1 MDFWSRLIGGYVPS
15 ASSRES
21 SLDGPQQRLTTFKRT
36 YLQLQQ
42 SWQKTGRNQAD
53 PAFGATV
60 VPRLQSINNIL
71 RDEIHTPAPHLCIQN
86 VATAQLYVLLSS
98 VGVTVCNE
106 QATKEILRFFGLL
119 VDTEDEDFI
128 NDTSFAD
135 RLIVFVQ
142 AVSSVVTTRG
152 FYVETEIAELLFAT
166 AAKLRQQSEVPPA
179 WFRPS
184 VDAELDS
191 LRSAR
196 IPIPKS
202 QEFPLVFLLLDY
214 VHYDGEVGDFA
225 RTGLLYILESAGR
238 SYKLEKWIIESELA
252 TMMASGLGA
261 LYSQLSSKVA
271 LTHASGSVPPILT
284 FSNVMEPVSSSD
296 AEPIFTTALQGNL
309 ATFLSYL
316 AFWQDMLERCPSV
329 DIKATLLDHFDFLFL
344 RPLLY
349 PSIVE
354 SSDIDSGSSVAVMT
368 YLRSI
373 LENVTHTDIIRLLL
387 HFMLGNSNEQQ
398 QDTRPSRPAALARRR
413 KSETL
418 ITKYANRGNHAIPE
432 LLTLTNILQ
441 GYLASRSHQT
451 VTASL
456 RLLCTILRSWHDMAS
471 TQLFRAEMA
480 KTAGNQRS
488 IEIHDQHLDTLYST
502 AEDILDEEDL
512 ELYYESHLQDA
523 QVNIELHSCFVQQFT
538 QTGSDCS
545 EASLLSK
552 DHRRQHVI
560 TAEDPLLTRL
570 LSLLEDF
577 LVNDIEINLSLSET
591 FAALASCSETSL
603 EGWLLVPKSTG
614 VLPRRGTNAA
624 QSVDGPTVNN
634 QATAN
639 DLCIAS
645 PVLARLRAL
654 VERIDKLRADI
665 QDFDIYLSE
674 RRHVFRVGEEI
685 DEVVA
690 EVPIRRS
697 QDMGDDQNSKPREK
711 VAAIGLITERLK
723 TSSHV
728 SRASSPRGRQ
738 PNNAEHHEAPP
749 ISLVRRLNQ
758 LRLSPSRSPSKILER
773 HHSPSPLRK
782 TSISSRRSSALA
794 SPRGPPD
801 MLQRKIRMRANIG
814 QRRPLGESTDS
825 ETGSIRSESTGAEC
839 DATEEMRELSLSHI
853 LTNVIILQEFILE
866 LAAIIQVRASLFGE
880 VHLD

>member
-1 MDFWSRLIGGYVPS
+1 
-15 ASSRES
+15 
-21 SLDGPQQRLTTFKRT
+21 
-36 YLQLQQ
+36 
-42 SWQKTGRNQAD
+42 
-53 PAFGATV
+53 
-60 VPRLQSINNIL
+60 
-71 RDEIHTPAPHLCIQN
+71 
-86 VATAQLYVLLSS
+86 
-98 VGVTVCNE
+98 
-106 QATKEILRFFGLL
+106 
-119 VDTEDEDFI
+119 
-128 NDTSFAD
+128 
-135 RLIVFVQ
+135 
-142 AVSSVVTTRG
+142 
-152 FYVETEIAELLFAT
+152 
-166 AAKLRQQSEVPPA
+166 
-179 WFRPS
+179 
-184 VDAELDS
+184 
-191 LRSAR
+191 
-196 IPIPKS
+196 
-202 QEFPLVFLLLDY
+202 
-214 VHYDGEVGDFA
+214 
-225 RTGLLYILESAGR
+225 
-238 SYKLEKWIIESELA
+238 
-252 TMMASGLGA
+252 MMASGLGA

-271 LTHASGSVPPILT
+271 LTHASGLVPPILT

-418 ITKYANRGNHAIPE
+418 ITNNANRGDHAIPE

-480 KTAGNQRS
+480 KTTGNQRS
-488 IEIHDQHLDTLYST
+488 IEIHDQHLDILYSM

-512 ELYYESHLQDA
+512 EVYYESHLEDA
-523 QVNIELHSCFVQQFT
+523 QVNIELHSCFVQQLNLAE
-538 QTGSDCS
+538 SDCS
-545 EASLLSK
+545 EASLLPK

-560 TAEDPLLTRL
+560 RAEDPLLTRL

-591 FAALASCSETSL
+591 FAALASCGETSL
-603 EGWLLVPKSTG
+603 EGWLLVPKSTR
-614 VLPRRGTNAA
+614 VLPPRGKNAA
-624 QSVDGPTVNN
+624 RSVDGNN

-639 DLCIAS
+639 HLCTAS
-645 PVLARLRAL
+645 PVLTRLRAL

-690 EVPIRRS
+690 EVPVRRS

-723 TSSHV
+723 TSGHV

-738 PNNAEHHEAPP
+738 PTNVEPHEAPP
-749 ISLVRRLNQ
+749 KSLVRRLNQ
-758 LRLSPSRSPSKILER
+758 LRLSPSRSPSNILER

-782 TSISSRRSSALA
+782 TSLSSRRSSGLA

-801 MLQRKIRMRANIG
+801 MLQRKVRMRANTG

-825 ETGSIRSESTGAEC
+825 ETGSIRSESTGVEC
-839 DATEEMRELSLSHI
+839 DATEEIRELSLSHI

-866 LAAIIQVRASLFGE
+866 LAAIIQVRASFFGE
-880 VHLD
+880 VDLD

>member
-1 MDFWSRLIGGYVPS
+1 
-15 ASSRES
+15 
-21 SLDGPQQRLTTFKRT
+21 
-36 YLQLQQ
+36 
-42 SWQKTGRNQAD
+42 
-53 PAFGATV
+53 
-60 VPRLQSINNIL
+60 
-71 RDEIHTPAPHLCIQN
+71 
-86 VATAQLYVLLSS
+86 
-98 VGVTVCNE
+98 
-106 QATKEILRFFGLL
+106 
-119 VDTEDEDFI
+119 
-128 NDTSFAD
+128 
-135 RLIVFVQ
+135 
-142 AVSSVVTTRG
+142 
-152 FYVETEIAELLFAT
+152 
-166 AAKLRQQSEVPPA
+166 
-179 WFRPS
+179 
-184 VDAELDS
+184 
-191 LRSAR
+191 
-196 IPIPKS
+196 
-202 QEFPLVFLLLDY
+202 
-214 VHYDGEVGDFA
+214 
-225 RTGLLYILESAGR
+225 
-238 SYKLEKWIIESELA
+238 
-252 TMMASGLGA
+252 
-261 LYSQLSSKVA
+261 
-271 LTHASGSVPPILT
+271 
-284 FSNVMEPVSSSD
+284 MEPVSSSD

-418 ITKYANRGNHAIPE
+418 ITNNANRGDHAIPE

-480 KTAGNQRS
+480 KTTGNQRS
-488 IEIHDQHLDTLYST
+488 IEIHDQHLDILYSM

-512 ELYYESHLQDA
+512 EVYYESHLEDA
-523 QVNIELHSCFVQQFT
+523 QVNIELHSCFVQQLNLAE
-538 QTGSDCS
+538 SDCS
-545 EASLLSK
+545 EASLLPK

-560 TAEDPLLTRL
+560 RAEDPLLTRL

-591 FAALASCSETSL
+591 FAALASCGETSL
-603 EGWLLVPKSTG
+603 EGWLLVPKSTR
-614 VLPRRGTNAA
+614 VLPPRGKNAA
-624 QSVDGPTVNN
+624 RSVDGNN

-639 DLCIAS
+639 HLCTAS
-645 PVLARLRAL
+645 PVLTRLRAL

-690 EVPIRRS
+690 EVPVRRS

-723 TSSHV
+723 TSGHV

-738 PNNAEHHEAPP
+738 PTNVEPHEAPP
-749 ISLVRRLNQ
+749 KSLVRRLNQ
-758 LRLSPSRSPSKILER
+758 LRLSPSRSPSNILER

-782 TSISSRRSSALA
+782 TSLSSRRSSGLA

-801 MLQRKIRMRANIG
+801 MLQRKVRMRANTG

-825 ETGSIRSESTGAEC
+825 ETGSIRSESTGVEC
-839 DATEEMRELSLSHI
+839 DATEEIRELSLSHI

-866 LAAIIQVRASLFGE
+866 LAAIIQVRASFFGE
-880 VHLD
+880 VDLD